1 MVYDFKNN
9 FFCNFKIIPTSDMNT
24 EEQIDSLIRLLI
36 LLLIILFVVSIFVNI
51 HMCVHTIF
59 ILIIIILCYIKENMS
74 NKKENFDYIYPQQN
88 KNFIKQQDNNK
99 QSQISQLGQPI
110 YQRAQTVKNEPVI
123 LQKAG
128 SNPFAYDAV
137 LVEPND
143 TNYVSSNY
151 KFVGGPNPKTLIPPV
166 IVPPI
171 ADMSYWKANNITTH
185 SHINDSKNLE
195 VFQSGYEVSNLCGN
209 NTCPSTNNNYDLNKL
224 NSRYKKINQKQEKT
238 NPGFN
243 NKYHQKYFDHQK
255 DTHNAFY
262 DTNSNQIVEN
272 FTIEDF
278 DINENEE
285 QDKIENI
292 GLVNK
297 TCSYEKNQ
305 FKDYNLP
312 VNLAVGSCQKQNRMK
327 NFNKNLF
334 TQTIQPGVYS
344 VNQVNE
350 PINSNMGISF
360 GQQFEPLTYD
370 VDDEGNINYIEH
382 DPLEMSF
389 DSKENILK
397 YRDNDVI
404 EPVTQS
410 NVYDPRFTGYGTSY
424 RAYND
429 ENIGQTRFFYDDIN
443 SIRMPNYVVRSK
455 IDFADFAD
463 TYGPMNDKRG
473 NIDNSTIRAL
483 ANQKF
488 VDDAIVFRTGMQ
500 ERLMRKHNS
509 DRWQQRSKPIYKN
522 SQRMLSGGRCW

>member
-1 MVYDFKNN
+1 MVYDFKINKI
-9 FFCNFKIIPTSDMNT
+9 FCNFRIIPTSDMNT

-36 LLLIILFVVSIFVNI
+36 LLLLILFAVSLFVNI
-51 HMCVHTIF
+51 NMYIHTIF

-88 KNFIKQQDNNK
+88 KNFTTQQPKDNK
-99 QSQISQLGQPI
+99 QAQISQLGQPI
-110 YQRAQTVKNEPVI
+110 YQRAQTVKNEQVI
-123 LQKAG
+123 IQKTV

-137 LVEPND
+137 PVESND
-143 TNYVSSNY
+143 DNYVSSNY

-209 NTCPSTNNNYDLNKL
+209 NNCPTTNNNYDLNKL
-224 NSRYKKINQKQEKT
+224 NSRYKKINQKQEKPNT
-238 NPGFN
+238 NFN

-262 DTNSNQIVEN
+262 DNQLVEN

-278 DINENEE
+278 DDDKNDENI
-285 QDKIENI
+285 QNI

-312 VNLAVGSCQKQNRMK
+312 VNLAVGKCQKQNRIK

-334 TQTIQPGVYS
+334 TQTIQPGVYT

-370 VDDEGNINYIEH
+370 IDDEGNINYIEH
-382 DPLEMSF
+382 DPLEMNF

-404 EPVTQS
+404 EPITQT

-443 SIRMPNYVVRSK
+443 SVRMPNYVIRSK

-473 NIDNSTIRAL
+473 NINNSTIRAL

-500 ERLMRKHNS
+500 ERLMRKRNS
-509 DRWQQRSKPIYKN
+509 DGWQQRYKPINKN

>member
-1 MVYDFKNN
+1 MVHDFKINKLI
-9 FFCNFKIIPTSDMNT
+9 CNFRIIPTSDMNT
-24 EEQIDSLIRLLI
+24 EEQINSVIRLLI
-36 LLLIILFVVSIFVNI
+36 LLLIILFVCSIFIDINMYFHAI
-51 HMCVHTIF
+51 L
-59 ILIIIILCYIKENMS
+59 ILIIIILCNIKENMS
-74 NKKENFDYIYPQQN
+74 NHKENFEYIYPQQN
-88 KNFIKQQDNNK
+88 KNFITKKEQETNNR
-99 QSQISQLGQPI
+99 QSQISPLGQPI
-110 YQRAQTVKNEPVI
+110 YKRAQTVKNEPVI

-128 SNPFAYDAV
+128 PTPFAYDSV
-137 LVEPND
+137 PVQPNNG
-143 TNYVSSNY
+143 NYVSSNY

-209 NTCPSTNNNYDLNKL
+209 NTCPTTNNNYDLNKL
-224 NSRYKKINQKQEKT
+224 NSRYKKINQKQEQP
-238 NPGFN
+238 NSQFN

-255 DTHNAFY
+255 ETHK
-262 DTNSNQIVEN
+262 DVVEN

-278 DINENEE
+278 DSDQGDNQE
-285 QDKIENI
+285 KIENI
-292 GLVNK
+292 GLINK

-312 VNLAVGSCQKQNRMK
+312 VNLAVGKCQKQDRMK

-334 TQTIQPGVYS
+334 TQIVQPGVYTT
-344 VNQVNE
+344 NEVNE

-370 VDDEGNINYIEH
+370 VDEDGNINYLQN

-397 YRDNDVI
+397 YRDNDII

-410 NVYDPRFTGYGTSY
+410 NIYDPRFTGYGTSY

-429 ENIGQTRFFYDDIN
+429 ENIGQTRFFYDDVD
-443 SIRMPNYVVRSK
+443 SVRMPNYVVRSK

-463 TYGPMNDKRG
+463 SYGPMNDKRG
-473 NIDNSTIRAL
+473 NINNSTIRAL

-500 ERLMRKHNS
+500 ERLMRKRNS
-509 DRWQQRSKPIYKN
+509 DAWQQRYKPITKN